1 MKKSE
6 LWLRV
11 AAYALIGLSFAPLNM
26 DKTLKGALL
35 VGAMVLMAT
44 AAWVT
49 ISRRRK
55 EAKNESNN

>member
-1 MKKSE
+1 M
-6 LWLRV
+6 RV